1 MLDQIKSYDQALF
14 LFGVFLCFTT
24 VLSLICSI
32 VFPKWRLW
40 PPRRY
45 NIVLS
50 LFMWTKTFLI
60 YGIILVLGV
69 VEWGEIDVYAI
80 LRFGLGGALFLIG
93 NVIVWREVF
102 RFGYDQTSG
111 RQGKLIISGFYKYSR
126 NPQYVGDIMLLTG
139 WAIISSAPYA
149 IVLVG
154 LVCATLVLAPFAE
167 EPWLETT
174 YGSRYLEYKAR
185 VRRFL

>member
-14 LFGVFLCFTT
+14 LFGVFLCFTM
-24 VLSLICSI
+24 VLSLIWSI

-45 NIVLS
+45 NFILS
-50 LFMWTKTFLI
+50 LLMWTKTFLI
-60 YGIILVLGV
+60 YGIILVLGAAG
-69 VEWGEIDVYAI
+69 WGEIDINNA

-102 RFGYDQTSG
+102 RLGYDQTSG
-111 RQGKLIISGFYKYSR
+111 RQGELIISGFYKYSR
-126 NPQYVGDIMLLTG
+126 NPQYLGDIILLTG

-154 LVCATLVLAPFAE
+154 LICATLLLSPFAE

-174 YGSRYLEYKAR
+174 YGSPYLEYKAR

>member
-24 VLSLICSI
+24 VLSLIWSI

-45 NIVLS
+45 NLILS
-50 LFMWTKTFLI
+50 LLMWTKTFLI
-60 YGIILVLGV
+60 YGIILVLGAAG
-69 VEWGEIDVYAI
+69 WGEIDINNA

-111 RQGKLIISGFYKYSR
+111 RQGGIY
-126 NPQYVGDIMLLTG
+126 
-139 WAIISSAPYA
+139 
-149 IVLVG
+149 
-154 LVCATLVLAPFAE
+154 
-167 EPWLETT
+167 
-174 YGSRYLEYKAR
+174 
-185 VRRFL
+185 

>member
-24 VLSLICSI
+24 VLSLIWSI

-45 NIVLS
+45 NIILS
-50 LFMWTKTFLI
+50 LLMWTKTFLI
-60 YGIILVLGV
+60 YGIILVFGV

-139 WAIISSAPYA
+139 WAIISSAP
-149 IVLVG
+149 
-154 LVCATLVLAPFAE
+154 
-167 EPWLETT
+167 
-174 YGSRYLEYKAR
+174 
-185 VRRFL
+185 